1 MSDDLLAQMTAA
13 LADEYDGATAVPE
26 ATRARV
32 IRTLAERKPRR
43 RKWFVVGIP
52 AFVLFGGS
60 TAWASMTG
68 HLPQVVEKAI
78 SVVTFG
84 AIEFDREP
92 EERIRTRVFK
102 RQAGPAVEEV
112 KAASSAETEVEPPA
126 EELQEVEEEAEPIE
140 APNPLESQV
149 NPAPVKRAPAL
160 DPALSIYQSAHRSQF
175 RASDCN
181 AAVQGYAEYLNVAPS
196 GSFAVDARYNRA
208 VCLIK
213 LGRTSEALT
222 ILKPFSEGR
231 YGSYR
236 QKRAGKLLEAF
247 E

>member
-1 MSDDLLAQMTAA
+1 
-13 LADEYDGATAVPE
+13 LADEHDGATAVPE

-43 RKWFVVGIP
+43 RKWFVVGVP

-68 HLPQVVEKAI
+68 NLPAVVEKAI

-84 AIEFDREP
+84 AVEFDEEP
-92 EERIRTRVFK
+92 EVRIRTRVFERK
-102 RQAGPAVEEV
+102 AAPAVEPVEALV
-112 KAASSAETEVEPPA
+112 DAAASDEEEVE
-126 EELQEVEEEAEPIE
+126 
-140 APNPLESQV
+140 
-149 NPAPVKRAPAL
+149 APVGEPEEQLVPTEEPVAKEVTPPPVKPAPAL
-160 DPALSIYQSAHRSQF
+160 DPFLTIYQSAHRAQF
-175 RASDCN
+175 RAGDCH
-181 AAVQGYAEYLNVAPS
+181 AAVQGYADYLSAAPS

-213 LGRTSEALT
+213 LGRTSEART
-222 ILKPFSEGR
+222 ILQPFSEGR